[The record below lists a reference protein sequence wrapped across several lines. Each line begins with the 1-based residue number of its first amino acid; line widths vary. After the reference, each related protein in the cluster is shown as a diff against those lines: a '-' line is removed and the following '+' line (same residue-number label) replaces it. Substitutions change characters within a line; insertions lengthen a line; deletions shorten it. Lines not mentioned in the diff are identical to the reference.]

1 MALTLLAAVPL
12 VLMWL
17 TLRTPRKP
25 LEVWNEK
32 KIQRAYEAGVFKIE
46 GTE

>member
-1 MALTLLAAVPL
+1 MVLTLLAAVPL

-25 LEVWNEK
+25 RRVWTEEK
-32 KIQRAYEAGVFKIE
+32 LQRAYALGLFR
-46 GTE
+46 